1 MSTFRHSATQQFQFL
16 DSKHNLSI
24 CYYNYTY
31 NIFLHIILGM
41 EREKYFQSQNEQGQT
56 EREELPN
63 PAPSFDEHMRN
74 MAEKSHRKTFEEKAK
89 EKGYYKNKDG
99 IWVERDDYG
108 FNEQT
113 GCFEPG
119 YGDGHERPVGWFKL
133 DEEYPDLA
141 DKTEA
146 LAEKYQVDYSD
157 FGGLKAKVYENA
169 DRLSDASEEHLENIF
184 TIASAISFSHL
195 GTSEKLFSYSP
206 EELKN
211 ISTFIDDYY
220 ITTAQQLPDGKLNRK
235 IMDISE
241 CFVLNYSS
249 RLNEGDFIN
258 KLSEYSAKAFQ
269 NNTEGYLLI
278 HGIESGINGI
288 SQNEGSGKNFGVFMD
303 YANELL
309 SDKEKITKY
318 DTKFDVINTYV
329 RNHGVDEKTINGFRD
344 VIFPLLAQKDS
355 EVSAILYGSN
365 AYGVVEGQYGIADYT
380 EECLLSTYDPGDIDK
395 LIRIYHEIPTS
406 DYKKFEQNRKDALR
420 LQDTI
425 IGGRDFIHDECVGV
439 NEVLSAIKDYYDNRN
454 SEDSEKYKQK
464 LEELEK
470 KYHFGVLPYALNFE
484 KYEQPIEYMAEGS
497 VADAGSPD
505 ERAIDI
511 LNRLVENTRPNLIQA
526 PVTKYPELNNLM
538 KNIVPLINEQTG
550 EVRVDIN
557 EVGAA
562 VTAINELILK
572 NRDKQGIYP
581 STISAIAFL
590 DKMSTY
596 ALRGVKSK
604 EAKELVFDPD
614 FKEIVRFS
622 QLTSSVGY
630 NENDF
635 EKKYNQVLG
644 KVGEAYKEDEIEDSV
659 VAEGYRIL
667 SQNILQNMQSLG
679 KKYASKSTTKRFSE
693 AIWSGNLSDELI
705 GLFQRV

>member
-1 MSTFRHSATQQFQFL
+1 M
-16 DSKHNLSI
+16 N
-24 CYYNYTY
+24 N
-31 NIFLHIILGM
+31 
-41 EREKYFQSQNEQGQT
+41 EKYHQSQNEQVQT

-63 PAPSFDEHMRN
+63 HAPSFDEHMRN
-74 MAEKSHRKTFEEKAK
+74 IEKSHRKTFEEKAK

-99 IWVERDDYG
+99 VWVKLDDYG

-113 GCFEPG
+113 GGFEPG
-119 YGDGHERPVGWFKL
+119 YGDGHEVQVRWFKL

-157 FGGLKAKVYENA
+157 SLGGLKAKVYENA
-169 DRLSDASEEHLENIF
+169 DRLSNASEEHLENLFMIK
-184 TIASAISFSHL
+184 SAISFSHFW
-195 GTSEKLFSYSP
+195 TSEKLFSYSP

-220 ITTAQQLPDGKLNRK
+220 KTTAQQLPDKKLDRK
-235 IMDISE
+235 IVMDISE
-241 CFVLNYSS
+241 CFVLNYCS
-249 RLNEGDFIN
+249 RSNEGDFIN
-258 KLSEYSAKAFQ
+258 KLSEYTAKALQ
-269 NNTEGYLLI
+269 NKTEQHLLI
-278 HGIESGINGI
+278 RGIEDGIEGV
-288 SQNEGSGKNFGVFMD
+288 SQNEGSEKYFGEFMD
-303 YANELL
+303 YVNELL
-309 SDKEKITKY
+309 GDEEKIAKN
-318 DTKFDVINTYV
+318 DTKFDVITRYV
-329 RNHGVDEKTINGFRD
+329 RNHGIDEKTINGFRD

-365 AYGVVEGQYGIADYT
+365 AYGVIKGQYGIADYT

-511 LNRLVENTRPNLIQA
+511 LNRLVENTRPNLVQA

-622 QLTSSVGY
+622 QLTSSIGY

-635 EKKYNQVLG
+635 EKKYNQVLR
-644 KVGEAYKEDEIEDSV
+644 KVSEAYTEDNIDNSIV
-659 VAEGYRIL
+659 VEGYRIL
-667 SQNILQNMQSLG
+667 SQNILQNVQALG

-705 GLFQRV
+705 GLFQMV

>member
-1 MSTFRHSATQQFQFL
+1 MNT
-16 DSKHNLSI
+16 
-24 CYYNYTY
+24 
-31 NIFLHIILGM
+31 
-41 EREKYFQSQNEQGQT
+41 ERYSQSQNEQGQT
-56 EREELPN
+56 EREEQSN
-63 PAPSFDEHMRN
+63 SIPSFDEHMRN
-74 MAEKSHRKTFEEKAK
+74 IEKSHRKTFEEKAK
-89 EKGYYKNKDG
+89 EKGYYKNEDG
-99 IWVERDDYG
+99 VWVELDDYG

-119 YGDGHERPVGWFKL
+119 YGDGHEVRVEWFKL

-141 DKTEA
+141 DRTEA

-157 FGGLKAKVYENA
+157 FGGLKAKVYKNA
-169 DRLSDASEEHLENIF
+169 DRLSNASEEHLEDIF
-184 TIASAISFSHL
+184 MITSAISFSHL
-195 GTSEKLFSYSP
+195 GTSEKLISYSP

-278 HGIESGINGI
+278 HGIESGIKGI

-318 DTKFDVINTYV
+318 DTKFDVIDTYV

-344 VIFPLLAQKDS
+344 VIFPLLEQKDS
-355 EVSAILYGSN
+355 EVSAILYGGN

-425 IGGRDFIHDECVGV
+425 IGGRDFIHDERIGA
-439 NEVLSAIKDYYDNRN
+439 NEVLSAIKDYYDNRS

-538 KNIVPLINEQTG
+538 NGIVPLINEQTG

-596 ALRGVKSK
+596 ALRGIKSK

-622 QLTSSVGY
+622 QLTSSIGY

-635 EKKYNQVLG
+635 EEKYNQVLR
-644 KVGEAYKEDEIEDSV
+644 KVGEAYKEDEIDDSIIV
-659 VAEGYRIL
+659 EGYRIL

>member
-1 MSTFRHSATQQFQFL
+1 M
-16 DSKHNLSI
+16 N
-24 CYYNYTY
+24 N
-31 NIFLHIILGM
+31 
-41 EREKYFQSQNEQGQT
+41 EKYHQSQTEQGQT
-56 EREELPN
+56 ERGEQSN
-63 PAPSFDEHMRN
+63 SAPSFDEHMRN
-74 MAEKSHRKTFEEKAK
+74 MAEKSHRKTLEEKAK

-99 IWVERDDYG
+99 VWVELDDYG

-141 DKTEA
+141 DRTEA

-157 FGGLKAKVYENA
+157 FGGLKAEVYKNA
-169 DRLSDASEEHLENIF
+169 DRLSNASEEHLEDIF
-184 TIASAISFSHL
+184 MITSAISFSHL
-195 GTSEKLFSYSP
+195 GTSEKLISYSP

-278 HGIESGINGI
+278 HGIESGIKGI

-309 SDKEKITKY
+309 SDKEKITKN

-344 VIFPLLAQKDS
+344 VIFPLLEQKDS
-355 EVSAILYGSN
+355 EVSAILYGGN

-538 KNIVPLINEQTG
+538 NGIVPLINEQTG

-644 KVGEAYKEDEIEDSV
+644 KVGEAYKEDEIDDSV

>member
-1 MSTFRHSATQQFQFL
+1 M
-16 DSKHNLSI
+16 N
-24 CYYNYTY
+24 N
-31 NIFLHIILGM
+31 
-41 EREKYFQSQNEQGQT
+41 EKYHQSQNEQGQT

-141 DKTEA
+141 DRTEA

-157 FGGLKAKVYENA
+157 FGGLKADVYKNA
-169 DRLSDASEEHLENIF
+169 DRLSNASEEHLEDIF
-184 TIASAISFSHL
+184 MIASAISFSHL
-195 GTSEKLFSYSP
+195 WTSEKLFSYSP

-211 ISTFIDDYY
+211 ISTFIDNYY
-220 ITTAQQLPDGKLNRK
+220 KDTAQQMPDGKLGRE
-235 IMDISE
+235 IMGISE
-241 CFVLNYSS
+241 CFVRNYSPK
-249 RLNEGDFIN
+249 LNEGDFIN

-538 KNIVPLINEQTG
+538 NGIVPLINEQTG

-644 KVGEAYKEDEIEDSV
+644 KVGEAYKEDEIDDSV

>member
-1 MSTFRHSATQQFQFL
+1 
-16 DSKHNLSI
+16 
-24 CYYNYTY
+24 
-31 NIFLHIILGM
+31 M
-41 EREKYFQSQNEQGQT
+41 EREKYFQGQNEQEQT

-113 GCFEPG
+113 GGFEPG
-119 YGDGHERPVGWFKL
+119 YGDGHERPVVWFKL

-141 DKTEA
+141 DRTEA

-169 DRLSDASEEHLENIF
+169 DRLSNASEEHLENLFMIK
-184 TIASAISFSHL
+184 SAISFSHFW
-195 GTSEKLFSYSP
+195 TSEKLFSYSP

-220 ITTAQQLPDGKLNRK
+220 KTTAQQLPDKKLDRK
-235 IMDISE
+235 IVMDISE
-241 CFVLNYSS
+241 CFVLNYCS
-249 RLNEGDFIN
+249 RSNEGDFIN
-258 KLSEYSAKAFQ
+258 KLSEYTAKALQ
-269 NNTEGYLLI
+269 NKTEQHLLVR
-278 HGIESGINGI
+278 GIEDGIEGV
-288 SQNEGSGKNFGVFMD
+288 SQNEGSEKYFGEFMD
-303 YANELL
+303 YVNELL
-309 SDKEKITKY
+309 GDEEKIAKN
-318 DTKFDVINTYV
+318 DTKFDVITRYV
-329 RNHGVDEKTINGFRD
+329 RNHGIDEKTINGFRD

-365 AYGVVEGQYGIADYT
+365 AYGVIKGQYGIADYT

-538 KNIVPLINEQTG
+538 NGIVPLINEQTG

-644 KVGEAYKEDEIEDSV
+644 KVGEAYKEDEIDDSV

>member
-1 MSTFRHSATQQFQFL
+1 
-16 DSKHNLSI
+16 
-24 CYYNYTY
+24 
-31 NIFLHIILGM
+31 M
-41 EREKYFQSQNEQGQT
+41 EREKYFQGQNEQGQT

-141 DKTEA
+141 DRTEA

-157 FGGLKAKVYENA
+157 FGGLKADVYKNA
-169 DRLSDASEEHLENIF
+169 DRLSNASEEHLEDIF
-184 TIASAISFSHL
+184 MIASAISFSHL
-195 GTSEKLFSYSP
+195 WTSEKLISYSP

-249 RLNEGDFIN
+249 RLNEGDFIK

-309 SDKEKITKY
+309 SDKEKITKN
-318 DTKFDVINTYV
+318 DTKFDVITRYV
-329 RNHGVDEKTINGFRD
+329 RNHGIDEKTVDGFKNI
-344 VIFPLLAQKDS
+344 IFPLLEQKDS

-538 KNIVPLINEQTG
+538 NGIVPLINEQTG

-644 KVGEAYKEDEIEDSV
+644 KVGEAYKEDEIDDSV

>member
-1 MSTFRHSATQQFQFL
+1 
-16 DSKHNLSI
+16 
-24 CYYNYTY
+24 
-31 NIFLHIILGM
+31 M
-41 EREKYFQSQNEQGQT
+41 EREKYFQGQNEQDQT

-119 YGDGHERPVGWFKL
+119 YGDGHERPVVWFKL

-141 DKTEA
+141 DRTEA

-157 FGGLKAKVYENA
+157 FGGLKAKVYKNA
-169 DRLSDASEEHLENIF
+169 DRLSNASEEHLEDIF
-184 TIASAISFSHL
+184 MIASAISFSHL
-195 GTSEKLFSYSP
+195 WTSEKLISYSA
-206 EELKN
+206 EELNN
-211 ISTFIDDYY
+211 ISVFIDNYY
-220 ITTAQQLPDGKLNRK
+220 KDTAQQMPDGKLNRK

-249 RLNEGDFIN
+249 RLNEGDFIK

-303 YANELL
+303 YVNELL

-318 DTKFDVINTYV
+318 NTKFDVINKYV

-355 EVSAILYGSN
+355 EVSAILYGGN

-538 KNIVPLINEQTG
+538 NGIVPLINEQTG

-614 FKEIVRFS
+614 FKDIVRFS

-644 KVGEAYKEDEIEDSV
+644 KVGEAYKEDEIDDSV

>member
-1 MSTFRHSATQQFQFL
+1 MNT
-16 DSKHNLSI
+16 
-24 CYYNYTY
+24 
-31 NIFLHIILGM
+31 
-41 EREKYFQSQNEQGQT
+41 ERYSQSQNEQGQT
-56 EREELPN
+56 EREEQSN
-63 PAPSFDEHMRN
+63 SAPSFDEHMRN
-74 MAEKSHRKTFEEKAK
+74 IEKSHRKTFEEKAK
-89 EKGYYKNKDG
+89 EKGYYKNEDG
-99 IWVERDDYG
+99 VWVELDDYG

-141 DKTEA
+141 DRTEA

-157 FGGLKAKVYENA
+157 FGGLKADVYKNA

-220 ITTAQQLPDGKLNRK
+220 KTTAQQLPDGKLNRK

-249 RLNEGDFIN
+249 RLNEGDFIK

-309 SDKEKITKY
+309 SDKEKITKN
-318 DTKFDVINTYV
+318 DTKFDVITRYV
-329 RNHGVDEKTINGFRD
+329 RNHGIDEKTVDGFKNI
-344 VIFPLLAQKDS
+344 IFPLLEQKDS

-538 KNIVPLINEQTG
+538 NGIVPLINEQTG

-635 EKKYNQVLG
+635 EKKYNQILG
-644 KVGEAYKEDEIEDSV
+644 KVGEAYKEDEIDDSV

>member
-1 MSTFRHSATQQFQFL
+1 M
-16 DSKHNLSI
+16 N
-24 CYYNYTY
+24 N
-31 NIFLHIILGM
+31 
-41 EREKYFQSQNEQGQT
+41 EKYHQSQNEQGQT

-141 DKTEA
+141 DRTEA

-157 FGGLKAKVYENA
+157 FGGLKADVYKNA
-169 DRLSDASEEHLENIF
+169 DRLSDASEEHLEDIF
-184 TIASAISFSHL
+184 MIASAISFSHL
-195 GTSEKLFSYSP
+195 GTSEKLISYSP

-278 HGIESGINGI
+278 HGIKSGIEGI
-288 SQNEGSGKNFGVFMD
+288 SKNEGSGKYFGEFMD

-309 SDKEKITKY
+309 GDEEKITEY
-318 DTKFDVINTYV
+318 NTRFDVIARYV

-344 VIFPLLAQKDS
+344 VIFPLLEQKDS
-355 EVSAILYGSN
+355 EVSAILYGGN

-406 DYKKFEQNRKDALR
+406 DYKKFEQNRKDASR
-420 LQDTI
+420 LQETI
-425 IGGRDFIHDECVGV
+425 IGGKDFIHDECVGV

-454 SEDSEKYKQK
+454 SEDSKKYKQK
-464 LEELEK
+464 LEKLEE
-470 KYHFGVLPYALNFE
+470 KYHFGVLPNALNFE
-484 KYEQPIEYMAEGS
+484 KYEQPIEYMPKHS

-538 KNIVPLINEQTG
+538 NGIVPLINEQTG

-635 EKKYNQVLG
+635 EKKYNQVLR
-644 KVGEAYKEDEIEDSV
+644 KVSEAYTEDNIDDSV

>member
-1 MSTFRHSATQQFQFL
+1 
-16 DSKHNLSI
+16 
-24 CYYNYTY
+24 
-31 NIFLHIILGM
+31 M
-41 EREKYFQSQNEQGQT
+41 EKEKCFQSQNEQGQT
-56 EREELPN
+56 ELEELPN
-63 PAPSFDEHMRN
+63 SVPSFDEHMRN
-74 MAEKSHRKTFEEKAK
+74 NIEKSHRKTFEEKAK

-99 IWVERDDYG
+99 IWVQRDYDFGGAY
-108 FNEQT
+108 E
-113 GCFEPG
+113 EPV
-119 YGDGHERPVGWFKL
+119 EWFKL

-141 DKTEA
+141 DRTEA
-146 LAEKYQVDYSD
+146 LAEKYHVAYSDYS
-157 FGGLKAKVYENA
+157 GLKEDVYKNA

-184 TIASAISFSHL
+184 MIANAITFSTS
-195 GTSEKLFSYSP
+195 GTGEKLISYSA
-206 EELKN
+206 EELN
-211 ISTFIDDYY
+211 DISVFIDNYY
-220 ITTAQQLPDGKLNRK
+220 KDTAQQMPDGKLNRK
-235 IMDISE
+235 IMGISE
-241 CFVLNYSS
+241 CFVRNYSS

-258 KLSEYSAKAFQ
+258 KLSEYSAKALQ
-269 NNTEGYLLI
+269 NNTEQHFLI
-278 HGIESGINGI
+278 RGIESGIEGI

-318 DTKFDVINTYV
+318 DTKFDIITRYV
-329 RNHGVDEKTINGFRD
+329 KNHGVNEKTINGFRD
-344 VIFPLLAQKDS
+344 VIFPLLEQKDS
-355 EVSAILYGSN
+355 EVSAILYGVN
-365 AYGVVEGQYGIADYT
+365 AYGIIRGQYGIADYT

-420 LQDTI
+420 LQGTI
-425 IGGRDFIHDECVGV
+425 IGGRDFIHDERIGA
-439 NEVLSAIKDYYDNRN
+439 NEVLSAIKDYYDNRS

-464 LEELEK
+464 LEALEE
-470 KYHFGVLPYALNFE
+470 KYHFGVLPNALNFE
-484 KYEQPIEYMAEGS
+484 KYEQPIEYMANHS
-497 VADAGSPD
+497 AADAGSPD

-526 PVTKYPELNNLM
+526 PVTKYPELNDLM
-538 KNIVPLINEQTG
+538 KSIVPLINEQTG
-550 EVRVDIN
+550 EVRIDIN
-557 EVGAA
+557 EVGAV

-581 STISAIAFL
+581 STVSAIAFL

-596 ALRGVKSK
+596 ALRGATSK
-604 EAKELVFDPD
+604 ETKELIFDPN

-622 QLTSSVGY
+622 QLTSSIGY

-635 EKKYNQVLG
+635 EEKYNQVLR
-644 KVGEAYKEDEIEDSV
+644 KVGEAYKEDRIDDSI

-667 SQNILQNMQSLG
+667 SQNILQNMQALG
-679 KKYASKSTTKRFSE
+679 KKYASKSTTKHFSE

>member
-1 MSTFRHSATQQFQFL
+1 
-16 DSKHNLSI
+16 
-24 CYYNYTY
+24 
-31 NIFLHIILGM
+31 M
-41 EREKYFQSQNEQGQT
+41 EREKYFQGQTEQGQT
-56 EREELPN
+56 ERGEQSN
-63 PAPSFDEHMRN
+63 SAPSFDEHMRN
-74 MAEKSHRKTFEEKAK
+74 MAEKSHRKTLEEKAK

-99 IWVERDDYG
+99 VWVERDDYG

-119 YGDGHERPVGWFKL
+119 YGDGHERPVEWFKL

-141 DKTEA
+141 DRTEA

-157 FGGLKAKVYENA
+157 FGGLKAKVYKNA
-169 DRLSDASEEHLENIF
+169 DRLSNASEEHLEDIF
-184 TIASAISFSHL
+184 MIASAISFSHL
-195 GTSEKLFSYSP
+195 GTSEKLISYSP

-538 KNIVPLINEQTG
+538 NGIVPLINEQTG

-644 KVGEAYKEDEIEDSV
+644 KVGEAYKEDEIDDSV

>member
-1 MSTFRHSATQQFQFL
+1 
-16 DSKHNLSI
+16 
-24 CYYNYTY
+24 
-31 NIFLHIILGM
+31 M
-41 EREKYFQSQNEQGQT
+41 EREKYFQGQNEQEQT

-119 YGDGHERPVGWFKL
+119 YGDGHERPVVWFKL

-141 DKTEA
+141 DRTEA

-157 FGGLKAKVYENA
+157 FGGLKAKVYKNA
-169 DRLSDASEEHLENIF
+169 DRLSNASEEHLEDIF
-184 TIASAISFSHL
+184 MIASAISFSHL

-278 HGIESGINGI
+278 HGIESGINGV
-288 SQNEGSGKNFGVFMD
+288 SQNEGSEKYFGEFMD
-303 YANELL
+303 YVNELL
-309 SDKEKITKY
+309 GDEEKITEY
-318 DTKFDVINTYV
+318 NTRFDVIARYV

-344 VIFPLLAQKDS
+344 VIFPLLEQKDS
-355 EVSAILYGSN
+355 EVSAILYGGN

-420 LQDTI
+420 LQGTI
-425 IGGRDFIHDECVGV
+425 IDGRDFIHDECIGV

-538 KNIVPLINEQTG
+538 NGIVPLINEQTG

-644 KVGEAYKEDEIEDSV
+644 KVGEAYKEDEIDDSV

>member
-1 MSTFRHSATQQFQFL
+1 M
-16 DSKHNLSI
+16 N
-24 CYYNYTY
+24 N
-31 NIFLHIILGM
+31 
-41 EREKYFQSQNEQGQT
+41 EKYHQSQNEQEQT

-99 IWVERDDYG
+99 IWVERNDYG

-119 YGDGHERPVGWFKL
+119 YGDGHERPVVWFKL

-141 DKTEA
+141 DRTEA

-157 FGGLKAKVYENA
+157 FGGLKAKVYKNA
-169 DRLSDASEEHLENIF
+169 DRLSNASEEHLENIF
-184 TIASAISFSHL
+184 MIASAISFSHL

-309 SDKEKITKY
+309 SDKEKITKN
-318 DTKFDVINTYV
+318 DTKFDVITRYV
-329 RNHGVDEKTINGFRD
+329 RNHGIDEKTVDGFKNI
-344 VIFPLLAQKDS
+344 VFPLLEQKDS

-464 LEELEK
+464 LKELEK

-538 KNIVPLINEQTG
+538 NGIVPLINEQTG

-644 KVGEAYKEDEIEDSV
+644 KVGEAYKEDEIDDSV

>member
-1 MSTFRHSATQQFQFL
+1 MNT
-16 DSKHNLSI
+16 
-24 CYYNYTY
+24 
-31 NIFLHIILGM
+31 
-41 EREKYFQSQNEQGQT
+41 ERYSQSQNEQGQT
-56 EREELPN
+56 EREEQSN
-63 PAPSFDEHMRN
+63 SIPSFDEHMRN
-74 MAEKSHRKTFEEKAK
+74 IEKSHRKTFEEKAK
-89 EKGYYKNKDG
+89 EKGYYKNEDG
-99 IWVERDDYG
+99 VWVKLDDYG

-113 GCFEPG
+113 GGFEPG
-119 YGDGHERPVGWFKL
+119 YGDGHEVRVEWFKL

-141 DKTEA
+141 DRTEA

-157 FGGLKAKVYENA
+157 FGGLKAKVYKNA
-169 DRLSDASEEHLENIF
+169 DRLSNASEEHLEDIF
-184 TIASAISFSHL
+184 MITSAISFSHL

-278 HGIESGINGI
+278 HGIESGIEGI
-288 SQNEGSGKNFGVFMD
+288 SKNEGSGKYFGEFMD

-318 DTKFDVINTYV
+318 DTRFDVIARYV

-344 VIFPLLAQKDS
+344 VIFPLLEQKDS

-420 LQDTI
+420 LQGTV

-454 SEDSEKYKQK
+454 SEDSKKYKQK

-538 KNIVPLINEQTG
+538 NGIVPLINEQTG

-644 KVGEAYKEDEIEDSV
+644 KVGEAYKEDEIDDSV